1 VTDLFAEVH
10 DAHHPLGTALYY
22 EDQKPAAKKRA
33 AMFRKERM
41 PKFLRYFERVLERN
55 VGGRHRWL
63 VGKER
68 SYSTCPSSGRSKG
81 SRTPFLAPSTR
92 SAPRSRA

>member
-10 DAHHPLGTALYY
+10 DTHHPLGTALYY

-63 VGKER
+63 VG
-68 SYSTCPSSGRSKG
+68 Y
-81 SRTPFLAPSTR
+81 LASDRRIPWSEAGIFR
-92 SAPRSRA
+92 QYPALDG